1 MALHKFLKKVQRK
14 KNYQE
19 HEGTSEEL
27 TAVKKKKK
35 KSVSSPWIPI
45 SRGRAAQAST
55 PPGYKTL
62 KPSQFLGMHF
72 DATKYVHC
80 QSHICQFLFASCSL
94 FNFRR
99 LANS

>member
-35 KSVSSPWIPI
+35 KVSEFTLNSHFQRQSSSSKHSTWI
-45 SRGRAAQAST
+45 Q
-55 PPGYKTL
+55 
-62 KPSQFLGMHF
+62 
-72 DATKYVHC
+72 
-80 QSHICQFLFASCSL
+80 
-94 FNFRR
+94 
-99 LANS
+99 NS